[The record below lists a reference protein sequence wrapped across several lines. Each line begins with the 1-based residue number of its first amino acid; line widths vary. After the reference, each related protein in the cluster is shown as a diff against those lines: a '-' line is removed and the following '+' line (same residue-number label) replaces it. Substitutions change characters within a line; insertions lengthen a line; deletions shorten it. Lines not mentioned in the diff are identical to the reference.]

1 MHTPSPI
8 FAYHE
13 KPTLL
18 DYPGKWAALLFVS
31 GCNFR
36 CGYCHN
42 FDHLARRKTGI
53 TWGHLEQT
61 CDRFRQ
67 NWVDGIVVSGGEPTL
82 EPDLHRLVKYLRDR
96 GFSVKL
102 DTNGS
107 RPDVLEQVLPDV
119 NYVAMD
125 IKCGLERY
133 PEYVRF
139 ADTAAI
145 ARSVEL
151 LKPLGKACEFRTT
164 VVEGAHSDEEMQGI
178 GRWLDGTAAR
188 YILQPFLPRHNAP
201 DMELRDKPR
210 TSNTTLERL
219 AAQVRLAAPGLQV
232 EVRGG

>member
-18 DYPGKWAALLFVS
+18 DFPGKWAALLFTS

-42 FDHLARRKTGI
+42 FDHLARRKAGV

-61 CDRFRQ
+61 CARFKKD
-67 NWVDGIVVSGGEPTL
+67 WVDGVVISGGEPTL
-82 EPDLHRLVKYLRDR
+82 EPDLPRLIKYLREK
-96 GFSVKL
+96 GFSIKL

-107 RPDVLEQVLPDV
+107 RPEMLAQVLPDV
-119 NYVAMD
+119 TYVAMD
-125 IKCGLERY
+125 IKCSLERY
-133 PEYVRF
+133 PEYVAF

-164 VVEGAHSDEEMQGI
+164 VVEGVHSDEEMRAI
-178 GRWLDGTAAR
+178 GKWLDGATR
-188 YILQPFLPRHNAP
+188 YVLQPFLPRHNMP
-201 DMELRDKPR
+201 DTSLKDTPR
-210 TSNTTLERL
+210 TSVTTLERL
-219 AAQVRLAAPGLQV
+219 AALVRETSPGLSV
-232 EVRGG
+232 ELRGG